1 MDGKLSVDDT
11 KDEDDTDDE
20 SFVHP
25 ATNPVKADTLDK
37 KYWFMDWEDDKPCL
51 HIKFLHED
59 QRRRLYL
66 SNMVQKIYDKLVMLV
81 LINVTI
87 ISTAI
92 LFEGIFA
99 SVPFRG
105 CIELS
110 PMSSCTAT
118 R

>member
-20 SFVHP
+20 RFVRS
-25 ATNPVKADTLDK
+25 ATIPMKANTLDK
-37 KYWFMDWEDDKPCL
+37 KYWFVEWEDVKPCL

-59 QRRRLYL
+59 QTRRLYL
-66 SNMVQKIYDKLVMLV
+66 SNKVQKIYDKLVMLV

-92 LFEGIFA
+92 LFVGFLHLCPSE
-99 SVPFRG
+99 VV
-105 CIELS
+105 
-110 PMSSCTAT
+110 
-118 R
+118 